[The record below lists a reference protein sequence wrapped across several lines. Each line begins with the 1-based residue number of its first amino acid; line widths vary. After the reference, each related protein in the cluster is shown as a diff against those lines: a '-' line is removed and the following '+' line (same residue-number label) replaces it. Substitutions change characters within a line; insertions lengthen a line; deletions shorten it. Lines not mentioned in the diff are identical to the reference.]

1 EPRHGAREIAFGSE
15 RPDAAPQL
23 PSLPERHENGP
34 GLPERFRAIRTQAR
48 RRLAPEERLE
58 RAASQSQQIPA
69 RGVRQRPAHRNAS
82 TGSSARKAATAD
94 SSSSSRPSKKR
105 AAPGTT
111 TIRAASPRARRSIS
125 GGPKASRSPTMKI
138 AGTVG
143 SPQERSA

>member
-34 GLPERFRAIRTQAR
+34 GLPERFRAIRSEAR

-82 TGSSARKAATAD
+82 TGSSAGKAATAG
-94 SSSSSRPSKKR
+94 SSSSSPPSEKW
-105 AAPGTT
+105 AAPGAQTNP
-111 TIRAASPRARRSIS
+111 AASPTPPRSNADA
-125 GGPKASRSPTMKI
+125 PHVQR
-138 AGTVG
+138 
-143 SPQERSA
+143 